1 MRSAPAVS
9 GNHKEKA
16 MKVRA
21 KFFVK
26 QKNYHHNGQPDT
38 PQAGEVIMAP
48 VYQGLDGNPAN
59 ADWSKWTPQG
69 EIRMTITNPSALDAF
84 ELGSSYLVEFTP
96 A

>member
-1 MRSAPAVS
+1 
-9 GNHKEKA
+9 

-21 KFFVK
+21 KFFVTAVT
-26 QKNYHHNGQPDT
+26 HFHNGAPGAD
-38 PQAGEVIMAP
+38 QAGEVKLAP

-69 EIRMTITNPSALDAF
+69 EIKMTITAPAALDAF
-84 ELGSSYLVEFTP
+84 APGQQFFVDFTP